1 VDEADPG
8 GGDVQDVTGYGARM
22 EADRAGPR
30 AWPGPVRY
38 DGALRDRV
46 TANLAAHARRE
57 AALDGRLHAA
67 VALVLVKSVAGGAR
81 TEARRADGTPI
92 HDPALLGEGLD
103 RADGGAAFLLCRR
116 PPRLRRHGGQ
126 YALPG
131 GRLDPGEDP
140 VTAALR
146 ETEEEVGLRLGEED
160 VLGLMDDY
168 GTRSGFV
175 MTPVVLWAGGAGDL
189 RPDPGEV
196 QAVFRVGLHHLLR
209 EDSPRF
215 TRIPQSE
222 RPVVELVLGEEVVH
236 APTAAVVLQLG
247 WLGLQGR
254 TDPVHHFEQPVFA
267 WR

>member
-1 VDEADPG
+1 MEDHLAG
-8 GGDVQDVTGYGARM
+8 TG
-22 EADRAGPR
+22 
-30 AWPGPVRY
+30 AWPEPVPY
-38 DGALRDRV
+38 DAALRDRV
-46 TANLAAHARRE
+46 AAHLAGHRRRE
-57 AALDGRLHAA
+57 VALGERRHAA
-67 VALVLVKSVAGGAR
+67 VALVLVESVPGGAR
-81 TEARRADGTPI
+81 TESRHEDGRPV
-92 HDPALLGEGLD
+92 HDPALLGDRLD

-160 VLGLMDDY
+160 VLGLLDDY
-168 GTRSGFV
+168 ETRSGFV
-175 MTPVVLWAGGAGDL
+175 MTPVVLWAGGAGEL

-222 RPVVELVLGEEVVH
+222 RPLVELVLGDEVLH

-254 TDPVHHFEQPVFA
+254 PDPVHHFEQPVFA